1 MDTAATKTWA
11 ATLKALGHPTRLRI
25 VLELLHGTKCVRDI
39 HEILPAS
46 QANISQHLAALRHAD
61 LVDCTQEG
69 AQRCYYLTR
78 PHLVQG
84 VVDLLAPRESGKSRA
99 KGGAAAGNRRRARRA

>member
-1 MDTAATKTWA
+1 MDTAATKAWA

-25 VLELLHGTKCVRDI
+25 VVELLQGTKCVTDI

-46 QANISQHLAALRHAD
+46 QANISQHLAVLRHAD

-78 PHLVQG
+78 PDLVQG
-84 VVDLLAPRESGKSRA
+84 VVDLLATRKGARSGA
-99 KGGAAAGNRRRARRA
+99 KGRTAAGNRSRALRA